1 MSQGR
6 QGAQGTQAQR
16 VVVVGGGAAG
26 LYSALTVRALD
37 PGAQVTLLT
46 KRNIEESNTR
56 YAQGGIAAV
65 IPGIAASDSIGAH
78 IADTLAAGAGLCA
91 EDAVTLMCGEAPQHI
106 AHLEELGVPFD
117 AEGAQPALGREAA
130 HSAPR
135 ILRIGGD
142 ASGAG
147 LFAGLIAAVRA
158 DGAIEVVEHAFV
170 TAILRADDE
179 QAPRAAGVELITGS
193 GAVSVIEADAV
204 VLATGGAGQL
214 FEHTTNPSVATA
226 DGVALAWYAGAAV
239 ADAEF
244 FQFHPTALDVPGNP
258 LISEAVRGE
267 GAHLVDASGQRFLQH
282 FTGAGDLAPR
292 DLVSRSIARHLAATG
307 EARVFLDATGLGRSF
322 LERRFP
328 TLTALTRRHGLDWS
342 VEPIPVVPAAHY
354 WMGGVRTDTWGRTS
368 LPGLYA
374 AGEVA
379 CTGVHGA
386 NRLASNSLLEGLV
399 FGARAAA
406 ALSAAASVAPWP
418 VFASTPLDLGGSG
431 VEQAFTRAE
440 LQRLMSDHVG
450 VVRDGNGLRI
460 AAKQLAQFGT
470 AVSSVGDR
478 EQGNLLLAA
487 RLVVHAAAARTT
499 SRGAHYRSDDPDSAS
514 NRPSVPEG
522 SRKPVGFGSS
532 MAFSNAA
539 AGVNS

>member
-1 MSQGR
+1 MR
-6 QGAQGTQAQR
+6 QGAQARR

-26 LYSALTVRALD
+26 LYTALTLRALN
-37 PGAQVTLLT
+37 PRVRVTLLT

-65 IPGIAASDSIGAH
+65 LPGTAGPDSIGAH

-91 EDAVTLMCGEAPQHI
+91 EDAVTLMCEEAPRHI
-106 AHLEELGVPFD
+106 ARLEELGVPFD
-117 AEGAQPALGREAA
+117 ADGGQPAVGREAA

-147 LFAGLIAAVRA
+147 LAAGLIPAVRA
-158 DGAIEVVEHAFV
+158 DDAIDVIEHAFV
-170 TAILRADDE
+170 TRILHTGDGSGGRAT
-179 QAPRAAGVELITGS
+179 GVEFISGTGT
-193 GAVSVIEADAV
+193 GPVSVLEADAV

-226 DGVALAWYAGAAV
+226 DGVALAWRAGAVV

-244 FQFHPTALDVPGNP
+244 FQFHPTALDVPGHP

-267 GAHLVDASGQRFLQH
+267 GARLVDASGKRFLQY
-282 FTGAGDLAPR
+282 FSEAGDLAPR
-292 DLVSRSIARHLAATG
+292 DIVSRSIARHLAATG
-307 EARVFLDATGLGRSF
+307 EARVFLDATGLGRPF

-328 TLTALTRRHGLDWS
+328 TLTALTRGHGLDWS
-342 VEPIPVVPAAHY
+342 AEPIPVVPAAHY
-354 WMGGVRTDTWGRTS
+354 WMGGVQTDTSGRTS

-374 AGEVA
+374 VGEVA

-406 ALSAAASVAPWP
+406 ALSAPASGASWP

-431 VEQAFTRAE
+431 VEQAFTRVE
-440 LQRLMSDHVG
+440 LQRLMSDHAG
-450 VVRDGNGLRI
+450 VVRDGGGLRI
-460 AAKQLAQFGT
+460 AAKQLAQFGI
-470 AVSSVGDR
+470 AGSSVADR

-487 RLVVHAAAARTT
+487 RLVVRAAAARTA

-514 NRPSVPEG
+514 NGHPVPEG
-522 SRKPVGFGSS
+522 SGTPVGSGSP

-539 AGVNS
+539 AGVAP

>member
-1 MSQGR
+1 MR
-6 QGAQGTQAQR
+6 QAAQAQR

-26 LYSALTVRALD
+26 LYTALTLRALN
-37 PGAQVTLLT
+37 PRVRVTLLT
-46 KRNIEESNTR
+46 KRKIEESNTW

-65 IPGIAASDSIGAH
+65 LPGTAGPDSIGAH

-91 EDAVTLMCGEAPQHI
+91 EDAVTLMCEEAPRHI
-106 AHLEELGVPFD
+106 TRLEELGVPFD
-117 AEGAQPALGREAA
+117 VDGGRPAVGREAA

-147 LFAGLIAAVRA
+147 LASGLIPAVRA
-158 DGAIEVVEHAFV
+158 DDAIDVTEHAFV
-170 TAILRADDE
+170 TRILRTWDGSGC
-179 QAPRAAGVELITGS
+179 RAAGVEFIPGTGT
-193 GAVSVIEADAV
+193 GPASVIQADAV

-226 DGVALAWYAGAAV
+226 DGVALAWRAGAVV

-244 FQFHPTALDVPGNP
+244 FQFHPTALDVPGHP

-267 GAHLVDASGQRFLQH
+267 GARLVDASGKRFLQY
-282 FTGAGDLAPR
+282 FSDAGDLAPR
-292 DLVSRSIARHLAATG
+292 DIVSRSIARHLAATG
-307 EARVFLDATGLGRSF
+307 EARVFLDATGLGRAF

-328 TLTALTRRHGLDWS
+328 TLTALTRGHGLDWS
-342 VEPIPVVPAAHY
+342 AEPIPVVPAAHY
-354 WMGGVRTDTWGRTS
+354 WMGGVQTDTSGRTS

-374 AGEVA
+374 VGEVA

-406 ALSAAASVAPWP
+406 DLSAPASWP

-431 VEQAFTRAE
+431 VEQVFTRSE
-440 LQRLMSDHVG
+440 LQRLMSDHAG
-450 VVRDGNGLRI
+450 VVRDGGGLRI
-460 AAKQLAQFGT
+460 AAKQLAQFGI
-470 AVSSVGDR
+470 AGSSVADR

-487 RLVVHAAAARTT
+487 RLVVHAAAARTA
-499 SRGAHYRSDDPDSAS
+499 SRGAHYRSDEPDSAS
-514 NRPSVPEG
+514 NRRSVPEG
-522 SRKPVGFGSS
+522 SGKPVGSGNS
-532 MAFSNAA
+532 MAFSDPA
-539 AGVNS
+539 AGVAP